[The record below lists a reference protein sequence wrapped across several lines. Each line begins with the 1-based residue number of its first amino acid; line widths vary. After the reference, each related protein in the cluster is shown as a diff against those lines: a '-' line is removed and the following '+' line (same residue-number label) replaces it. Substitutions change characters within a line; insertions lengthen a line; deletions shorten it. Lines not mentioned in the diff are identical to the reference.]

1 MPFFNDMRHYAVP
14 KRIKDVEAEAAF
26 TVLAIAKRVEARGR
40 KVVHL
45 EIGDSCFDTPD
56 HIKDAAIEAIN
67 QGDTHYTPTAGIPEL
82 REAIAE
88 SVKKDYGVEV
98 DWNKNVVV
106 TSGCKQAI
114 LAATLSIVDEG
125 EEVLYPN
132 PGYPEYEAA
141 AYFAGGKPIPYKL
154 SVENDFK
161 LNPDEIAEL
170 ITPKT
175 KLLVI
180 NSPENPCG
188 SVVARD
194 DLRALVELSED
205 HGFYILSDE
214 IYRPI
219 LFDGEKHHSPL
230 EVKGG
235 LDRIIVVDGFSKR
248 YAMTGWRIGYALVPE
263 EVTPQIFTLLN
274 VMTSCPNSIS
284 QRAAL
289 AALKGPQEPVFQM
302 AREYERRRNLAVEKL
317 SEVDGIKFAK
327 PRGAFYLMMDVR
339 KALEKLKMNSEQF
352 VKMLIEKYGVAF
364 LHGTALGSYGEGF
377 LRMSFAT
384 SEEEIAEGI
393 ERFKR
398 ALQDILS
405 S

>member
-141 AYFAGGKPIPYKL
+141 AYFAGGKPIPYRL

>member
-1 MPFFNDMRHYAVP
+1 MPFFNNMRHYEIP

-67 QGDTHYTPTAGIPEL
+67 QGDTHYTPTVGIPEL

-98 DWNKNVVV
+98 NWNKNVVV

-114 LAATLSIVDEG
+114 LATTLSIVDEG

-141 AYFAGGKPIPYKL
+141 AYFAGGKPIPYRL

-161 LNPDEIAEL
+161 VNPDEIAEL

-219 LFDGEKHHSPL
+219 LFDREKHHSPL

-235 LDRIIVVDGFSKR
+235 LDRIVVVDGFSKR

-263 EVTPQIFTLLN
+263 EVMPQIFTLLN

>member
-141 AYFAGGKPIPYKL
+141 AYFAGGKPIPYRL

-263 EVTPQIFTLLN
+263 EVMPQVFTLLN

>member
-141 AYFAGGKPIPYKL
+141 ACFAGGKPIPYRL

-161 LNPDEIAEL
+161 VNPDEIAEL

-219 LFDGEKHHSPL
+219 LFDREKHHSPL

-235 LDRIIVVDGFSKR
+235 LDRIVVVDGFSKR

-263 EVTPQIFTLLN
+263 EVMPQVFTLLN

>member
-1 MPFFNDMRHYAVP
+1 MPFLNDMRRYEVP
-14 KRIKDVEAEAAF
+14 RRIRDVEAEAAF
-26 TVLAIAKRVEARGR
+26 KVLAIAKRAEASGR
-40 KVVHL
+40 RVVHL

-56 HIKDAAIEAIN
+56 HIKEAAVEALKR
-67 QGDTHYTPTAGIPEL
+67 GETHYTPTAGIAEL

-88 SVKKDYGVEV
+88 SVKRDYGVEV
-98 DWNKNVVV
+98 DWNKNVAV
-106 TSGCKQAI
+106 TNGCKQAI
-114 LAATLSIVDEG
+114 LAAVLSIVDEG

-141 AYFAGGKPIPYKL
+141 ACLAGGKPVPYKL
-154 SVENDFK
+154 AIENDFRID
-161 LNPDEIAEL
+161 PDRIAEL
-170 ITPKT
+170 ITSKT

-180 NSPENPCG
+180 NSPQNPCG
-188 SVVARD
+188 SVVTRD
-194 DLRALVELSED
+194 ELRALVELSED

-235 LDRIIVVDGFSKR
+235 LDRIIIVDGFSKR

-263 EVTPQIFTLLN
+263 EIMPQVFTLLN

-289 AALKGPQEPVFQM
+289 AALKGPQDPVFQM
-302 AREYERRRNLAVEKL
+302 AREYERRRNIAVERL
-317 SEVDGIKFAK
+317 SEVEGIKFAK
-327 PRGAFYLMMDVR
+327 PRGAFYLMIDVR
-339 KALEKLKMNSEQF
+339 KVLEKLRMNSEEF

-377 LRMSFAT
+377 IRMSFAT
-384 SEEEIAEGI
+384 SEEEIIEGI

-398 ALQDILS
+398 ALNDALS